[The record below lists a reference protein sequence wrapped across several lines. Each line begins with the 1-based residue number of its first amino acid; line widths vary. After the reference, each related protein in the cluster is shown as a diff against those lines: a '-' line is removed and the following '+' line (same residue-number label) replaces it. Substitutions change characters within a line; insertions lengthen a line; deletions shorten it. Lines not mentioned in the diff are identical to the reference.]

1 MIILAFLT
9 FFLAISSLYLTI
21 MTSYLT
27 NLTSS
32 QNEKK
37 KLITMLILQLRIFF
51 TLLHFVSEL
60 QEKRENDDINVQF

>member
-1 MIILAFLT
+1 
-9 FFLAISSLYLTI
+9 
-21 MTSYLT
+21 MTSYLS

-60 QEKRENDDINVQF
+60 QEKRENDDKRAILASQNSRKERHYFDI